1 MHKSPVF
8 GSFAAALAFY
18 FILSMIPFLV
28 VTFKVIGQ
36 FSPLNLADQIIDMLG
51 RALPRES
58 HDAIEPMIQSAR
70 EAASGGFMTLTFFIA
85 IWTSNNFMLTWVHS
99 LQFIFS
105 EKGMPSN
112 ILKKYLWS
120 FLLLLLWM
128 AALVLTAWF
137 LVMAPVVQ
145 GWLELSRISKVTV
158 TLWILA
164 RYITLF
170 VILYVSF
177 YSTYRTV
184 AKTNYTISALR
195 EGAAMGAVGWILVS
209 FIFSRL
215 LPQMWN
221 QSAIYGALGSLIA
234 TMIWAYATAWVMVL
248 GACWIVRFGQ
258 KTVEEPTITGAN

>member
-1 MHKSPVF
+1 
-8 GSFAAALAFY
+8 
-18 FILSMIPFLV
+18 
-28 VTFKVIGQ
+28 
-36 FSPLNLADQIIDMLG
+36 
-51 RALPRES
+51 
-58 HDAIEPMIQSAR
+58 
-70 EAASGGFMTLTFFIA
+70 
-85 IWTSNNFMLTWVHS
+85 
-99 LQFIFS
+99 
-105 EKGMPSN
+105 
-112 ILKKYLWS
+112 
-120 FLLLLLWM
+120 
-128 AALVLTAWF
+128 
-137 LVMAPVVQ
+137 
-145 GWLELSRISKVTV
+145 VTV